1 LIKRFLNIRGMVAR
15 VGRDVIDRFET
26 VGELLEYVCRL
37 NGWNPDNFRVTYR
50 GEALKNDMRLSDLN
64 LEEGGKLVI
73 VTKIVG
79 CQKSRLKEER
89 RIK

>member
-1 LIKRFLNIRGMVAR
+1 MIKRSLNIRGMVAR

>member
-1 LIKRFLNIRGMVAR
+1 MIKRFLNIRGMVAR

>member
-1 LIKRFLNIRGMVAR
+1 MVAR